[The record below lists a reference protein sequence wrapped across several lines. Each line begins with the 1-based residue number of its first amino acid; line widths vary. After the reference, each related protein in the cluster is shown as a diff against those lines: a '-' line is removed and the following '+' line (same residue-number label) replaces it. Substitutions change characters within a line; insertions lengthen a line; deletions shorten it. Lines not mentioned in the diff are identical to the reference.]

1 VIQPLDYSIVIERA
15 KSRLLKLYD
24 RVKGAPFLEHL
35 EEDFSCQKKRHRTTP
50 YSILNKFC
58 NKKARHF
65 FS

>member
-35 EEDFSCQKKRHRTTP
+35 EEDFSCQKKP
-50 YSILNKFC
+50 IQMELMP
-58 NKKARHF
+58 
-65 FS
+65 